1 MNESEI
7 LSAILRKDFKGFVQ
21 KAFYELEGKP
31 LTPSINVDII
41 CDTLVRSYLGERPRQ
56 IINVPPRSLKSFI
69 VTVCFPAW
77 LLGKNP
83 KSRIIALSY
92 AQDLAAKFSRDT
104 RRIMGA
110 DWYRR
115 AFPKTR
121 LNPNKSGE
129 NEFET
134 MEGGFRMSTSVG
146 GVLTGRGADYIIV
159 DDPMKPGDANSDTI
173 RTKVNEWVDSTLF
186 TRLDDK
192 RHGRIIVVM
201 QRLHSDDLTGH
212 LLDKGFNQLILPA
225 IAVEEESFILTD
237 GRIILRRPGDL
248 LQPERENGIVLDQ
261 LKADM
266 GSKNFSA
273 QYQQQP
279 VPFDGN
285 ILKKEWIHRFDQT
298 PPVKTVVLS
307 LDVASGTGRN
317 NDYSV
322 CTVWARKNGIAY
334 LVDVYRMRVDFP
346 TLIETIQEIRVKYS
360 QFDRVVLIEEN
371 GLGLQLIQ
379 QLKYKGIHAIGI
391 RPQGD
396 KIERFESVTPM
407 FESGQ
412 VRIPKNEPWLA
423 DYEHELLSF
432 PSVKH
437 DDQVDSTSQ
446 FLIWHQ
452 RAWNMRIGGY
462 KLK

>member
-1 MNESEI
+1 MSESEI
-7 LSAILRKDFKGFVQ
+7 LFAILRNDLKAFVQ

-56 IINVPPRSLKSFI
+56 IVNVPPRSLKSFI

-77 LLGKNP
+77 LLGNNP
-83 KSRIIALSY
+83 KAKIIALSY

-110 DWYRR
+110 DWYKRT
-115 AFPKTR
+115 FPKTR

-134 MEGGFRMSTSVG
+134 TEGGFRMSTSVG

-159 DDPMKPGDANSDTI
+159 DDPMKPTDAHSDTI
-173 RTKVNEWVDSTLF
+173 RNKVNEWVDSTLF

-192 RHGRIIVVM
+192 RNGKIIVVM

-212 LLDKGFNQLILPA
+212 LADKGFDQLILPA
-225 IAVEEESFILTD
+225 IAVEEQCFFLLD
-237 GRIILRRPGDL
+237 GRSILRQPGDL
-248 LQPERENGIVLDQ
+248 LQPDRETQAVLDQ
-261 LKADM
+261 LKVDM

-285 ILKKEWIHRFDQT
+285 ILKKEWIHRFDRVST
-298 PPVKTVVLS
+298 RGIVLS
-307 LDVASGTGRN
+307 LDVASGTVKN

-322 CTVWARKNGIAY
+322 CTVWGRREGYAY
-334 LVDVYRMRVDFP
+334 LVDVYRMRLDFP
-346 TLIETIQEIRVKYS
+346 KLIQKIHEIWVKYG
-360 QFDRVVLIEEN
+360 QYQRYLLIEEN

-379 QLKYKGIHAIGI
+379 QLKYEGINAIGI

-396 KIERFESVTPM
+396 KVERFESVTPM

-412 VRIPKNEPWLA
+412 VLLPKNEPWLA
-423 DYEHELLSF
+423 EYEHELLSF

-452 RAWNMRIGGY
+452 KSWNARPRVW
-462 KLK
+462 KF

>member
-1 MNESEI
+1 MNDSEI

-110 DWYRR
+110 DWYKRT
-115 AFPKTR
+115 FQKTR

-134 MEGGFRMSTSVG
+134 TEGGFRMSTSVG

-159 DDPMKPGDANSDTI
+159 DDPMKPTDAHSDTI
-173 RTKVNEWVDSTLF
+173 RNKVNEWVDSTLF

-192 RHGRIIVVM
+192 RHGRLIVVM
-201 QRLHSDDLTGH
+201 QRLHSYDLTGH
-212 LLDKGFNQLILPA
+212 LMDKNFSQLILPA
-225 IAVEEESFILTD
+225 IATETEHFLLLD
-237 GRIILRRPGDL
+237 GRTIVRQPGDL
-248 LQPERENGIVLDQ
+248 LQPDRETQEVLDQ
-261 LKADM
+261 LKVDM
-266 GSKNFSA
+266 GSKNFST

-285 ILKKEWIHRFDQT
+285 ILKKEWICRFDHIT
-298 PPVKTVVLS
+298 ARSVVLS
-307 LDVASGTGRN
+307 LDVASGTGSN

-322 CTVWARKNGIAY
+322 CTVWGRKDGYAY
-334 LVDVYRMRVDFP
+334 LVDVYRMRLDFP
-346 TLIETIQEIRVKYS
+346 KLIQKIHEIWAKYG
-360 QFDRVVLIEEN
+360 QYQRHILIEEN

-379 QLKYKGIHAIGI
+379 QLKYEGIHAIGI

-396 KIERFESVTPM
+396 KVERFESVTPM

-412 VRIPKNEPWLA
+412 VLLPKNEPWLA
-423 DYEHELLSF
+423 EYEHELLSF

-452 RAWNMRIGGY
+452 KSWNARPRV
-462 KLK
+462 LKF